1 MPTYGQDASH
11 YDTTPSPAR
20 YVAEGFT
27 FMTHKAG
34 GDAND
39 AKLAGWWSTFRPYRG
54 QVLLG
59 AYWVLLGGHDGAA
72 EADRFIARLDSQC
85 PGWRDGP
92 FILQTDAEIW
102 GGVAST
108 KPSVAACNAFADEL
122 AARMPKL
129 NPIGYL
135 PSWVYGSAVSA
146 YRYPIWASSY
156 VSGAGSASALYPGD
170 NSSRWN
176 AYGGKIPAVLQF
188 TSSATIAGQTTCDA
202 NAFRG
207 TRAQLQALIA
217 PGWETEIDIM
227 AATQDQIDAVRVA
240 LAQMADEAANGTTPT
255 GRAYRDDLRAIG
267 KFNTDAVTTAVTAAV
282 AAADAND
289 PEQMAAAFKAAV
301 TDESQTDIAAAAS
314 ALKAVLSAAQ
324 LAALIAA
331 LSPTLAGPATAAEGG
346 DTSIYDETTRALR
359 EQRQP
364 DIEGSGE

>member
-11 YDTTPSPAR
+11 YDTTPPPAR

-102 GGVAST
+102 GGVGST
-108 KPSVAACNAFADEL
+108 KPSVAACNAFADRL

-207 TRAQLQALIA
+207 TRADLTALVA
-217 PGWETEIDIM
+217 PGWEIETDM
-227 AATQDQIDAVRVA
+227 AATKDQIDAGRIA
-240 LAQMADEAANGTTPT
+240 LAQVFDEAANGSTST
-255 GRAYRDDLRAIG
+255 GRNFHQD
-267 KFNTDAVTTAVTAAV
+267 FNALMAEALKPVLDAV

-346 DTSIYDETTRALR
+346 DTSIYDETTRAMR